1 MLILTIKDIPETE
14 RPREKMIKKG
24 AGSLST
30 SELLA
35 IILQGGVKN
44 VNANELAFELL
55 KEIGNLKNF
64 LNLSYLELIK
74 IKGIG
79 PVKAAKILATVELG
93 KRIFLGEEELK
104 VKLKDPLSIYN
115 YSKSFFY
122 GIKQEC
128 FYALYLDSKK
138 NLLTSKLLFKGTMT
152 KSSVHPREIF
162 KEAYLLSAS
171 SIICIHNH
179 PSGNINPSNNDI
191 VITKQLIAVGKI
203 LGIKILDHIIIGRDN
218 YYSFNDNNLVDF

>member
-1 MLILTIKDIPETE
+1 MTIKDIPETE
-14 RPREKMIKKG
+14 RPREKMRNRG
-24 AGSLST
+24 ASSLST

-79 PVKAAKILATVELG
+79 PVKATKILAVVELG
-93 KRIFLGEEELK
+93 KRIFLGEEKEK
-104 VKLKDPLSIYN
+104 IKLKNPLNVYN
-115 YSKSFFY
+115 YSKAFFY
-122 GIKQEC
+122 GVKQEC
-128 FYALYLDSKK
+128 FYAIYLDSKK

-162 KEAYLLSAS
+162 KEALVNLL
-171 SIICIHNH
+171 IW
-179 PSGNINPSNNDI
+179 
-191 VITKQLIAVGKI
+191 
-203 LGIKILDHIIIGRDN
+203 
-218 YYSFNDNNLVDF
+218 

>member
-64 LNLSYLELIK
+64 LNLSYLELTK

-104 VKLKDPLSIYN
+104 VKLKDSLSIYN

-138 NLLTSKLLFKGTMT
+138 NLLASKLLFKGTMT

-162 KEAYLLSAS
+162 KEAYKNNATYIVCL
-171 SIICIHNH
+171 HNH
-179 PSGNINPSNNDI
+179 PSGSVNPSPKDI
-191 VITKQLIAVGKI
+191 EFTTYLVKLGMMHGCLIY
-203 LGIKILDHIIIGRDN
+203 DHLIISDDK
-218 YYSFNDNNLVDF
+218 YFSFLENNLLK